1 MDKAHNPYE
10 PGAGRPPA
18 ALVGRDQILDEWCEV
33 VLPRGENGRSVQ
45 SIALYGLRGVGKTV
59 LLSRLAQE
67 ARNRDWVVA
76 QIEAGIDKS
85 FSASLS
91 ESLREPIFEI
101 SKSAST
107 QKVLKAIKSALRFK
121 TTYSPESNTWNFGI
135 DMNESGDGGVGTGEI
150 EADLT
155 QLSRDIAL
163 AAQSNGV
170 GLAILIDEAQD
181 LDKKELVAIC
191 STVHQISQE
200 GLPCAFVLAGLP
212 GLPGVL
218 AEAKTYS
225 ERLFTYFQVDSLDA
239 QAAADA
245 LSIPAAHEGVDW
257 EPEAINFV
265 VEQTGGYPYFL
276 QQYGQES
283 WNVATQATQ
292 ISLLDAQIGGER
304 ANASLD
310 QGFFRARWERATPLE
325 RKYMFAMAELNEKK
339 LNDHEVSAS
348 LVAGRIN
355 KSVQAAGPIR
365 SGLISKGIIYSS
377 SRGFVS
383 FTVPRMPEFILRQK
397 ID

>member
-1 MDKAHNPYE
+1 
-10 PGAGRPPA
+10 
-18 ALVGRDQILDEWCEV
+18 
-33 VLPRGENGRSVQ
+33 
-45 SIALYGLRGVGKTV
+45 
-59 LLSRLAQE
+59 
-67 ARNRDWVVA
+67 
-76 QIEAGIDKS
+76 
-85 FSASLS
+85 
-91 ESLREPIFEI
+91 
-101 SKSAST
+101 
-107 QKVLKAIKSALRFK
+107 
-121 TTYSPESNTWNFGI
+121 
-135 DMNESGDGGVGTGEI
+135 
-150 EADLT
+150 
-155 QLSRDIAL
+155 
-163 AAQSNGV
+163 
-170 GLAILIDEAQD
+170 
-181 LDKKELVAIC
+181 
-191 STVHQISQE
+191 
-200 GLPCAFVLAGLP
+200 VLAGLP